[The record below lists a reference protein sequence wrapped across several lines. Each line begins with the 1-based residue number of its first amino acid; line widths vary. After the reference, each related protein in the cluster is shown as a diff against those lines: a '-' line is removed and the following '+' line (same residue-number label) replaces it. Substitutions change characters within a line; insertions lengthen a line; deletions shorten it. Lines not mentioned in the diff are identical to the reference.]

1 MMRIEQ
7 WDPADETTAR
17 ACHDVMLAAHQVDR
31 PVDPPEPYG
40 LFVMFLREGW
50 DKNPGETWVARDDDG
65 TVAGYCRV
73 EFPDLENL
81 DQASGR
87 PVVHPAAR
95 RRGIGRA
102 LLRHLGTRAEA
113 QGRTRF
119 DSWVSAGTA
128 GDAFAQQVGAK
139 LDLEEVLRMQHLRE
153 IAPGTVT
160 ALRAEAERAAAG
172 YSLVSWSGP
181 TPEKYEG
188 PLAGVINAFNDAP
201 HGENF
206 EPEEWTADRVRERTG
221 QFERAGL
228 LNSHSVAAI
237 ADETG
242 EMTAYSGVITNP
254 EYPQWAFQQLTAVV
268 RDHRGHRLGL
278 LVKTAMLELLAVEEP
293 QLEYLLTGNAATNGY
308 MIAVNEQLGYRV
320 AEPGMR
326 FYEMPVANM
335 G

>member
-1 MMRIEQ
+1 
-7 WDPADETTAR
+7 
-17 ACHDVMLAAHQVDR
+17 MLAAHPVDR
-31 PVDPPEPYG
+31 HVDPPEPYR
-40 LFVMFLREGW
+40 LFAMFLREGW
-50 DKNPGETWVARDDDG
+50 DGNPGETWVARDDDG
-65 TVAGYCRV
+65 TVVGYYRI

-113 QGRTRF
+113 RGRTRF
-119 DSWVSAGTA
+119 DSWTTAGTA

-139 LDLEEVLRMQHLRE
+139 LDLEEVLRLQHLRE

-228 LNSHSVAAI
+228 LNSYSVAAI

-278 LVKTAMLELLAVEEP
+278 LVKTAMLELLAAEEP
-293 QLEYLLTGNAATNGY
+293 QLEYLLTGNAATNQY
-308 MIAVNEQLGYRV
+308 MIAVNEQLGYKV
-320 AEPGMR
+320 VEPGWR
-326 FYEMPVANM
+326 FYEMPVASIL
-335 G
+335 GQ